1 MEFKLPE
8 LPAGWKPF
16 SLGALAGAA
25 LLAWVGFDALGWKLN
40 SAAETLAKRQAEAA
54 VVSAFASIC
63 RDQFMKGADYSARL
77 EALNKLER
85 YSRGD
90 AVAKAGWA
98 TMTGAKEPRSGV
110 AQECAE
116 LLIPAKKT

>member
-1 MEFKLPE
+1 MEFKMPQ

-16 SLGALAGAA
+16 SWGAIAGAV
-25 LLAWVGFDALGWKLN
+25 LAVWVGFDALGWKTN
-40 SAAETLAKRQAEAA
+40 NTAESIASRKAEAA

-63 RDQFMKGADYSARL
+63 RDQFRMGAEYPARL
-77 EALNKLER
+77 AALEKEER

-90 AVAKAGWA
+90 LVAKAGWA
-98 TMTGAKEPRSGV
+98 TMAGAKEPRAGV

-116 LLIPAKKT
+116 LLIPAQT

>member
-1 MEFKLPE
+1 MEFKMPE

-25 LLAWVGFDALGWKLN
+25 LLAWVGFDALGWKSN

-54 VVSAFASIC
+54 VVTAFASIC
-63 RDQFMKGADYSARL
+63 RDQFVKGADYTARL

>member
-1 MEFKLPE
+1 MGFKMPE

-16 SLGALAGAA
+16 SLGAVAGAVLA
-25 LLAWVGFDALGWKLN
+25 AWVGFDALGWR
-40 SAAETLAKRQAEAA
+40 SAAAAETLAKRQAESA

-63 RDQFMKGADYSARL
+63 RDQFMKGADYTARL

-116 LLIPAKKT
+116 LLIPAKT

>member
-1 MEFKLPE
+1 MEFKMPE

-25 LLAWVGFDALGWKLN
+25 LLAWVGFDALGWKSN

-54 VVSAFASIC
+54 VVTAFASIC
-63 RDQFMKGADYSARL
+63 RDQFVKGADYTARL

-98 TMTGAKEPRSGV
+98 TMTGAKEPRAGV

-116 LLIPAKKT
+116 LLIPAKT

>member
-1 MEFKLPE
+1 MEFKMPQ

-16 SLGALAGAA
+16 SWGAVAGAV
-25 LLAWVGFDALGWKLN
+25 LAVWVGFDALGWKTN
-40 SAAETLAKRQAEAA
+40 NTAESIASRKAEAA

-63 RDQFMKGADYSARL
+63 RDQFRMGAEYPARL
-77 EALNKLER
+77 AALEKEER

-90 AVAKAGWA
+90 LVAKAGWA
-98 TMTGAKEPRSGV
+98 TMAGAKEPRAGV

-116 LLIPAKKT
+116 LLLPAQT